1 VDRAEESAV
10 AVGGD
15 ASARQALEAEREAR
29 EQGGRVARVL
39 QGWSSSAESLSQRL
53 VALFDT
59 LKRAGLASAHDAA
72 LARAWT
78 ADLQRVGYRMPA
90 IDDREAREAALRVCQ
105 GPVHA
110 LSSLAVP
117 EELCSAMSSLS
128 RPLLSIVTAGRNDDY
143 AGMRRNRTQIFLD
156 LVGEFARLGPDVQL
170 ELVVAEYNP
179 PAETRSL
186 AAEFRWPREPNLR
199 VRIVTVPREVH
210 AKLKA
215 RFGPDTPDL
224 LEFIAKNAAIRA
236 ARGEF
241 IVTTNM
247 DDVFNP
253 LVMELLRRRFFT
265 RGVYYLADRKEARPE
280 RLYGLARSSYDEVY
294 RDSDVQRFAFNRS
307 DAGFEAAFAEL
318 LRRPDMQPTRQAKEF
333 IENPGDFTL
342 MHREDWRLVRGN
354 PEVGTVAWADIWLQ
368 GEAAARGLRYVH
380 LHAPFEQAH
389 LSHKGVWQHLR
400 LTPQFDLGPL
410 FRGEGAPRTPN
421 DEHWGLRGEEFFISD
436 EGSGPAQSA

>member
-1 VDRAEESAV
+1 VDAVSRSLFPERAALSADSADVAVPAGIFAAWNARAAVVHRDALWALLLPLHADEGAADAWRSLWTQRLLWDTRQRLVFAPLRARVDRAEESAV

-294 RDSDVQRFAFNRS
+294 REHIFGGSFLIQPFFLATGS
-307 DAGFEAAFAEL
+307 MWDAGARFGSSEQGPKQKGAGVSGAEA
-318 LRRPDMQPTRQAKEF
+318 
-333 IENPGDFTL
+333 
-342 MHREDWRLVRGN
+342 H
-354 PEVGTVAWADIWLQ
+354 
-368 GEAAARGLRYVH
+368 
-380 LHAPFEQAH
+380 
-389 LSHKGVWQHLR
+389 
-400 LTPQFDLGPL
+400 
-410 FRGEGAPRTPN
+410 
-421 DEHWGLRGEEFFISD
+421 
-436 EGSGPAQSA
+436 